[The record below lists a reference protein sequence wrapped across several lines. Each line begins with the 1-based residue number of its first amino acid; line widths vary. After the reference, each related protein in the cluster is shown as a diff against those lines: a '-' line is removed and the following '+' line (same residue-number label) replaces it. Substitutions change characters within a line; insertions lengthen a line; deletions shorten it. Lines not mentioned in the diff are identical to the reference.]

1 MAKKLLIRLSEN
13 KMQSLSKHKNLKDA
27 RILITNDDG
36 YEADGIKLLTEIVEP
51 MVKEVWV
58 IAPSKESSG
67 SGHSLTVRRN
77 IDVVQRSD
85 RKFSVD
91 GTPTDCVILAL
102 NQIMESTKPDLVL
115 SGINCGVNIAEDIT
129 YSGTVGAA
137 YEATIAGVRAI
148 ALSQELST
156 AAKIDWSSARENLG
170 AVIQRLYNED
180 WKPDCLLNVNFPKQ
194 ITCEGQIKFSSQ
206 GRHKEGDEIAL
217 ISNYNGK
224 RSYRIGA
231 VKVNKSI
238 QKNSDIE
245 ALKNGCIS
253 VTPISINHTDTA
265 FKNTLENQS

>member
-13 KMQSLSKHKNLKDA
+13 KMQSLSKHKNLQDA

-36 YEADGIKLLTEIVEP
+36 YDADGIKLLTKIIEP

-77 IDVVQRSD
+77 IDVVQRSA

-102 NQIMESTKPDLVL
+102 NQIMESTRPDLVL
-115 SGINCGVNIAEDIT
+115 SGINRGVNIAEDIT

-170 AVIQRLYNED
+170 VVIQRLYNED
-180 WKPDCLLNVNFPKQ
+180 WKLDCLLNVNFPKQ
-194 ITCEGQIKFSSQ
+194 ITCEGQIRFSSQ
-206 GRHKEGDEIAL
+206 GRHKQGDEIAL
-217 ISNYNGK
+217 ISNSNGK
-224 RSYRIGA
+224 KSYRIGA

-245 ALKNGCIS
+245 ALKNGYIS

-265 FKNTLENQS
+265 FKNSLEN

>member
-13 KMQSLSKHKNLKDA
+13 KMKLLSKHKNLQDA

-36 YEADGIKLLTEIVEP
+36 YEADGIKLLTEIIEP

-102 NQIMESTKPDLVL
+102 NQIMASNKPDLVL
-115 SGINCGVNIAEDIT
+115 SGINRGVNIAEDIT

-170 AVIQRLYNED
+170 VVIQRLYNKD

-194 ITCEGQIKFSSQ
+194 ITCEGQIRFSSQ
-206 GRHKEGDEIAL
+206 GRHKQGDEIAL
-217 ISNYNGK
+217 ISKSNGK
-224 RSYRIGA
+224 KSYRI
-231 VKVNKSI
+231 
-238 QKNSDIE
+238 
-245 ALKNGCIS
+245 
-253 VTPISINHTDTA
+253 
-265 FKNTLENQS
+265 

>member
-1 MAKKLLIRLSEN
+1 
-13 KMQSLSKHKNLKDA
+13 MQSLLNRKKLKDT

-36 YEADGIKLLTEIVEP
+36 YDADGIKLLAEIIEP

-58 IAPSKESSG
+58 IAPSQESSG

-77 IDVVQRSD
+77 IDVVQRSE

-102 NQIMESTKPDLVL
+102 NQIMESSRPDLVL
-115 SGINCGVNIAEDIT
+115 SGINRGVNIAEDIT

-156 AAKIDWSSARENLG
+156 ASKIDWSPARENAG
-170 AVIQRLYNED
+170 AVIQNLYIED

-194 ITCEGQIKFSSQ
+194 IAGEGQIKFSSQ
-206 GRHKEGDEIAL
+206 GRHKQGDEIAL
-217 ISNYNGK
+217 ISNSFRK
-224 RSYRIGA
+224 KSYRIGA
-231 VKVNKSI
+231 VKLNKSF

-245 ALKNGCIS
+245 ALRNSFIS
-253 VTPISINHTDTA
+253 VTPISINHTDTDFSA
-265 FKNTLENQS
+265 SLEN